1 MDCSFVLSWLVPF
14 RTDDDISVWR
24 YYLLC
29 ITVSYAIL
37 YNESIY
43 SQNSGKTNWQTTI
56 NFLDNGHFI
65 FTISLMVS
73 SIKCDLGNSFPEH
86 VFKFA
91 LITFV

>member
-1 MDCSFVLSWLVPF
+1 MDCSFVLSWLIPF
-14 RTDDDISVWR
+14 RTDDDISMWR

-29 ITVSYAIL
+29 ITVSYAIP

-56 NFLDNGHFI
+56 NFLDDGHFI

-86 VFKFA
+86 VFKVV
-91 LITFV
+91 LIFV